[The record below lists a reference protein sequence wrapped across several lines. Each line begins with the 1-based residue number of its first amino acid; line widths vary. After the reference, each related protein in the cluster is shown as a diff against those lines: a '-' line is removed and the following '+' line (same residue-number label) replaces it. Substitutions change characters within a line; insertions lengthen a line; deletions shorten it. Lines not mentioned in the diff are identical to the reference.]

1 MLAAKFRT
9 PFPLKPSTQ
18 GVDVQNLAGIDSAV
32 RPTDLCLRE
41 KNTFP
46 CGFLNFTI
54 QYKLYVDNIAPWYRE
69 RIGDAAWRETCYVL
83 ETARERHS

>member
-41 KNTFP
+41 KTRFR
-46 CGFLNFTI
+46 
-54 QYKLYVDNIAPWYRE
+54 VDF
-69 RIGDAAWRETCYVL
+69 
-83 ETARERHS
+83 